1 LREAVVVSARAI
13 ASAETDLRKAEQAA
27 IHARTALQ
35 KASVRD
41 GRLMSLMPSNDP
53 RRKTFEE
60 ASRNAVVA
68 ERAAQEC
75 RGRLERLRSANGGGK
90 PNVKQ
95 ARMTLEAAIL
105 AAKRATSAAQK
116 NRAAIEQGLDAS
128 IAATKRIEA
137 AERKVEQA
145 GEDDIDA
152 AAKAVAAGRLP
163 PAPGLEKARAK
174 VQEAEEA
181 RERIRVGRQRLEER
195 QAEFDG
201 VAANAKA
208 AVESAI
214 NGVLRAEVPL
224 EQLMAQVSTLT
235 DQLAA
240 AQLVLLHWR
249 SFVDAQEKEQVNAVL
264 RERLPG
270 MLGEL
275 VQYPEH
281 PVTQRINALRQALA
295 ADASAEVDLRN

>member
-1 LREAVVVSARAI
+1 MVTARAI
-13 ASAETDLRKAEQAA
+13 AAAETDLRKAEQAA
-27 IHARTALQ
+27 IHARGMLQ
-35 KASVRD
+35 KATVRD
-41 GRLMSLMPSNDP
+41 GRLMSMLPSADP
-53 RRKTFEE
+53 RRKAFEK
-60 ASRNAVVA
+60 ASSEVMTT
-68 ERAAQEC
+68 ERVAQEA
-75 RGRLERLRSANGGGK
+75 RAKLDRLRSANAGGK
-90 PNVKQ
+90 PNVKA
-95 ARMTLEAAIL
+95 ARLALEAAI
-105 AAKRATSAAQK
+105 AAEKRARSAVHK
-116 NRAAIEQGLDAS
+116 NREAAEQGLDAS

-152 AAKAVAAGRLP
+152 AVKAVAAGRLP

-181 RERIRVGRQRLEER
+181 RDRIRVGRQRLEER
-195 QAEFDG
+195 QVEFDG
-201 VAANAKA
+201 VATNAKA

-224 EQLMAQVSTLT
+224 EQMIQQVSTLT

-240 AQLVLLHWR
+240 AQLVLIHWR
-249 SFVDAQEKEQVNAVL
+249 TFVDTQEKELINAVL

-281 PVTQRINALRQALA
+281 PVTKRINALRQALA
-295 ADASAEVDLRN
+295 SDATAEVDLEN